1 MHRLSI
7 RNMVVVA
14 AFMLV
19 FIFPFASCLAK
30 DEPGK
35 IAAKVDN
42 RTIDMKT
49 FEQEVAKYMMQY
61 RGAQGN
67 LPPAF
72 VQQIRTQAINTLI
85 NREVLLQESEKR
97 GIKAN
102 KEEVQK
108 GIKSVQSRFPSQ
120 EKFQEALENLKITQS
135 DFEEQFM
142 QQSKIQT
149 LLDQEIISKI
159 MIKEDEAKAYFDAN
173 SAQFDQKEK
182 VRARHILIKVEQS
195 ADEKTKADARKKLV
209 EIQKKIMSGE
219 DFAEM
224 AKQHSQGPS
233 NVKGGDLG
241 YFGQGQMVKPFEEVA
256 FKLATGEVSDI
267 VETRFGYHLIKV
279 EDRKAPK
286 KAVYAEQKQQI
297 MAKMKNERIQKEV
310 NTYIKKLRE
319 EAKIENLIQ

>member
-1 MHRLSI
+1 MG
-7 RNMVVVA
+7 A
-14 AFMLV
+14 AFILAFV
-19 FIFPFASCLAK
+19 LPLTSALAK

-35 IAAKVDN
+35 IAAKVGN
-42 RTIDMKT
+42 RTIDMQT

-61 RGAQGN
+61 KGAQGN

-72 VQQIRTQAINTLI
+72 MQQIRTQAINTLI

-108 GIKSVQSRFPSQ
+108 GIESVQSRFPSQ
-120 EKFQEALENLKITQS
+120 EKFQEALKELNLTQK
-135 DFEEQFM
+135 DFEQQYM

-149 LLDQEIISKI
+149 LIDQEIISKI
-159 MIKEDEAKAYFDAN
+159 KIKEDEAKAYFDAN

-182 VRARHILIKVEQS
+182 VRARHILMKVEKT
-195 ADEKTKADARKKLV
+195 ADEKTKADARKKLA

-241 YFGQGQMVKPFEEVA
+241 YFGKGQMVKPFEEAA
-256 FKLATGEVSDI
+256 FMLASGEVSDI

-279 EDRKAPK
+279 EDRKAPQ
-286 KAVYAEQKQQI
+286 KAVYADQS
-297 MAKMKNERIQKEV
+297 KNNGQVEK
-310 NTYIKKLRE
+310 
-319 EAKIENLIQ
+319 

>member
-1 MHRLSI
+1 
-7 RNMVVVA
+7 MVMGA
-14 AFMLV
+14 AFILAFV
-19 FIFPFASCLAK
+19 LPLTSALAK

-35 IAAKVDN
+35 IAAKVGN
-42 RTIDMKT
+42 RTIDMQT

-61 RGAQGN
+61 KGAQGN

-72 VQQIRTQAINTLI
+72 MQQIRTQAINTLI

-108 GIKSVQSRFPSQ
+108 GIESVQSRFPSQ
-120 EKFQEALENLKITQS
+120 EKFQEALKELNLTQK
-135 DFEEQFM
+135 DFEQQYM

-149 LLDQEIISKI
+149 LIDQEIISKI
-159 MIKEDEAKAYFDAN
+159 KIKEDEAKAYFDAN

-182 VRARHILIKVEQS
+182 VRARHILMKVEKT
-195 ADEKTKADARKKLV
+195 ADEKTKADARKKLA

-241 YFGQGQMVKPFEEVA
+241 YFGKGQMVKPFEEAA
-256 FKLATGEVSDI
+256 FMLASGEVSDI

-279 EDRKAPK
+279 EDRKAPQ
-286 KAVYAEQKQQI
+286 KAVYADQKQKI
-297 MAKMKNERIQKEV
+297 MGKLKNERIQKEV
-310 NTYIKKLRE
+310 NTFITKLRK

>member
-1 MHRLSI
+1 MG
-7 RNMVVVA
+7 A
-14 AFMLV
+14 AFILV
-19 FIFPFASCLAK
+19 FIFPLAPVLAK

-42 RTIDMKT
+42 RTIDMQT

-61 RGAQGN
+61 QGAQGK

-72 VQQIRTQAINTLI
+72 MQQIRTQAINTLI

-108 GIKSVQSRFPSQ
+108 GIKSVQSRFPSM
-120 EKFQEALENLKITQS
+120 EKFQETLANLKLTQS
-135 DFEEQFM
+135 DFERQYM
-142 QQSKIQT
+142 QQSKIQA

-159 MIKEDEAKAYFDAN
+159 KIKEDEAKAYFDAN

-182 VRARHILIKVEQS
+182 VRARHILIQVEQT
-195 ADEKTKADARKKLV
+195 ADEKTKAEARKKLV

-241 YFGQGQMVKPFEEVA
+241 YLGKGQMVKPFEEAA
-256 FKLATGEVSDI
+256 FKLTAGEVSDI

-279 EDRKAPK
+279 EEHNAPK
-286 KAVYAEQKQQI
+286 KAVYADNKQQI
-297 MAKMKNERIQKEV
+297 MEKLRNDRIQKEV
-310 NTYIKKLRE
+310 NTFIQKLRQ

>member
-1 MHRLSI
+1 MQGLSI
-7 RNMVVVA
+7 RNGVIGA
-14 AFMLV
+14 AFIFA
-19 FIFPFASCLAK
+19 FILPLSSGLAK

-42 RTIDMKT
+42 RTIDMQT

-61 RGAQGN
+61 QGAKGN

-72 VQQIRTQAINTLI
+72 MQQIRTQAINTLI

-120 EKFQEALENLKITQS
+120 EKFQEALKNLKLTES
-135 DFEEQFM
+135 DFERQYM

-159 MIKEDEAKAYFDAN
+159 KIKEDEAKTFFDAN
-173 SAQFDQKEK
+173 PEQFDQKEK
-182 VRARHILIKVEQS
+182 VRARHILIKVEKT
-195 ADEKTKADARKKLV
+195 ADEKTKAEARKKLV
-209 EIQKKIMSGE
+209 KIQKKIMSGE

-233 NVKGGDLG
+233 NIKGGDLG
-241 YFGQGQMVKPFEEVA
+241 YFGKGQMVKPFEEVA
-256 FKLATGEVSDI
+256 FKLTAGEVSDI

-279 EDRKAPK
+279 VDRKAPK
-286 KAVYAEQKQQI
+286 KAVYADQKEQI
-297 MAKMKNERIQKEV
+297 IAKLKNQRIQNEV
-310 NTYIKKLRE
+310 NAFIEKLRQ

>member
-1 MHRLSI
+1 MHRLNI
-7 RNMVVVA
+7 RKMVMGA
-14 AFMLV
+14 AFILV
-19 FIFPFASCLAK
+19 FIFPLAPVSAK

-42 RTIDMKT
+42 RTIDMQM

-61 RGAQGN
+61 QGAQGK

-72 VQQIRTQAINTLI
+72 MQQIRTQAINTLI

-108 GIKSVQSRFPSQ
+108 GIKSVQSRFPSM
-120 EKFQEALENLKITQS
+120 EKFQEALANLKLTQS
-135 DFEEQFM
+135 DFERQYM
-142 QQSKIQT
+142 QQSKIQA

-159 MIKEDEAKAYFDAN
+159 KIKEDEAKAYFDAN
-173 SAQFDQKEK
+173 PAQFDQKEK
-182 VRARHILIKVEQS
+182 VRARHILIKVEQT
-195 ADEKTKADARKKLV
+195 ADEKTKAEARKKLV

-241 YFGQGQMVKPFEEVA
+241 YFGKGQMVKPFEEAA
-256 FKLATGEVSDI
+256 FKLTAGEVSDI

-279 EDRKAPK
+279 EDRKASK
-286 KAVYAEQKQQI
+286 KAVYADNKQQI
-297 MAKMKNERIQKEV
+297 MGKLKNDRIQKEV
-310 NTYIKKLRE
+310 NTFVQKLRQQ
-319 EAKIENLIQ
+319 AKIENLIQ

>member
-1 MHRLSI
+1 MHRMSI
-7 RNMVVVA
+7 RNMVMGA
-14 AFMLV
+14 V
-19 FIFPFASCLAK
+19 FILAVVLPFTSALAK

-35 IAAKVDN
+35 IAAKVGN
-42 RTIDMKT
+42 RTIDMQT

-61 RGAQGN
+61 KGAQGN

-72 VQQIRTQAINTLI
+72 MQQIRTQAINTLI

-97 GIKAN
+97 GIKAD

-120 EKFQEALENLKITQS
+120 EKFQEALKNLKLTQS
-135 DFEEQFM
+135 EFERQYM

-173 SAQFDQKEK
+173 SAQFDEKEK
-182 VRARHILIKVEQS
+182 VRARHILMKVEKS
-195 ADEKTKADARKKLV
+195 ADEKTKAQARKKLA

-241 YFGQGQMVKPFEEVA
+241 YFGKGQMVKPFEEVA
-256 FKLATGEVSDI
+256 FKLAAGEISDI

-279 EDRKAPK
+279 VDRKAPK
-286 KAVYAEQKQQI
+286 KAVYADQKQKI
-297 MAKMKNERIQKEV
+297 MGQLKNQRIQKEV
-310 NTYIKKLRE
+310 NTFITKLRK

>member
-1 MHRLSI
+1 
-7 RNMVVVA
+7 MVMGAVLLL
-14 AFMLV
+14 AFVL
-19 FIFPFASCLAK
+19 PLPSALAKDEPGK

-35 IAAKVDN
+35 IAAKVGN
-42 RTIDMKT
+42 RTIDMQT
-49 FEQEVAKYMMQY
+49 FEQEVAKHMMQY
-61 RGAQGN
+61 KGAQDN

-72 VQQIRTQAINTLI
+72 MQQIRTHAINTLI

-97 GIKAN
+97 GIRAD

-108 GIKSVQSRFPSQ
+108 GIKSVQGRFPSQ
-120 EKFQEALENLKITQS
+120 EKFLEALENLKITQS
-135 DFEEQFM
+135 EFERQYM
-142 QQSKIQT
+142 QQVKIQT

-159 MIKEDEAKAYFDAN
+159 EIKDDEAKAYFDAN

-182 VRARHILIKVEQS
+182 VRARHILIKVEKS
-195 ADEKTKADARKKLV
+195 ADEKTKAQARKKLV
-209 EIQKKIMSGE
+209 DIQKKIMSGE

-241 YFGQGQMVKPFEEVA
+241 YFGQGQMVKPFEEAA
-256 FKLATGEVSDI
+256 FQLAAGEVSDI

-279 EDRKAPK
+279 LDRKAPA
-286 KAVYAEQKQQI
+286 KAVYADQKQKI
-297 MAKMKNERIQKEV
+297 MGKLKNERIQKEV
-310 NTYIKKLRE
+310 NTFISNLRK

>member
-1 MHRLSI
+1 
-7 RNMVVVA
+7 MVMGAV
-14 AFMLV
+14 FILV
-19 FIFPFASCLAK
+19 FVLPLTSALAK

-35 IAAKVDN
+35 IAAKVGN
-42 RTIDMKT
+42 RTIDMQT

-61 RGAQGN
+61 KGAQGN

-72 VQQIRTQAINTLI
+72 MQQIRTQAINTLI

-120 EKFQEALENLKITQS
+120 EKFQQALKELNLTQK
-135 DFEEQFM
+135 DFEQQYM

-149 LLDQEIISKI
+149 LIDQEIISKI
-159 MIKEDEAKAYFDAN
+159 KIKEDEAKAYFDAN

-182 VRARHILIKVEQS
+182 VRARHILMKVDKT
-195 ADEKTKADARKKLV
+195 ADEKTKAEARKKLT
-209 EIQKKIMSGE
+209 EIQKKIISGE

-241 YFGQGQMVKPFEEVA
+241 YFAKGQMVKPFEEVA
-256 FKLATGEVSDI
+256 FKLAAGEVSDV

-279 EDRKAPK
+279 VDRKSPK
-286 KAVYAEQKQQI
+286 KAVYADQKQKI
-297 MAKMKNERIQKEV
+297 MGKLKNERIQKEV
-310 NTYIKKLRE
+310 NTFITKLRK

>member
-1 MHRLSI
+1 
-7 RNMVVVA
+7 MVIGA
-14 AFMLV
+14 V
-19 FIFPFASCLAK
+19 FILAFVLPFTSALAK

-42 RTIDMKT
+42 RTIDMQT
-49 FEQEVAKYMMQY
+49 FDQEVAKYMMQY
-61 RGAQGN
+61 KGAQGN

-72 VQQIRTQAINTLI
+72 MQQIRTQAINTLI

-97 GIKAN
+97 GIQAN

-108 GIKSVQSRFPSQ
+108 GIKSVQDRFPSQ
-120 EKFQEALENLKITQS
+120 EKFQEALKNLNLTQK
-135 DFEEQFM
+135 DFEQQYM
-142 QQSKIQT
+142 QQSKIQA

-159 MIKEDEAKAYFDAN
+159 KIKEDEAKAYFDAN
-173 SAQFDQKEK
+173 SAQFDQKET
-182 VRARHILIKVEQS
+182 VRARHILMKVEKT
-195 ADEKTKADARKKLV
+195 ADEKTKAEARKKLAEV
-209 EIQKKIMSGE
+209 QKKIMAGE

-241 YFGQGQMVKPFEEVA
+241 YFGKGQMVKPFEEVA
-256 FKLATGEVSDI
+256 FKLAAGEVSDI

-279 EDRKAPK
+279 VDRKASK
-286 KAVYAEQKQQI
+286 KAVYTDQKQKI

-310 NTYIKKLRE
+310 NTFITKLRK

>member
-1 MHRLSI
+1 
-7 RNMVVVA
+7 MVMGVA
-14 AFMLV
+14 VIL
-19 FIFPFASCLAK
+19 ASALPLTSALAK

-42 RTIDMKT
+42 RTIDMQT

-61 RGAQGN
+61 QGARKN

-72 VQQIRTQAINTLI
+72 MQQIRTQAINTLI

-97 GIKAN
+97 GIKAD
-102 KEEVQK
+102 KEAVQK
-108 GIKSVQSRFPSQ
+108 GLKSVQNRFPSK
-120 EKFQEALENLKITQS
+120 EKFQEALKNLKLTQK
-135 DFEEQFM
+135 DFERQYM

-159 MIKEDEAKAYFDAN
+159 NIKEDDAKAYFDAN
-173 SAQFDQKEK
+173 SQQFDEKEQ
-182 VRARHILIKVEQS
+182 VHARHILIKVEKN
-195 ADEKTKADARKKLV
+195 ADEKTKAEARKKLV
-209 EIQKKIMSGE
+209 GIQKKIMSGE

-241 YFGQGQMVKPFEEVA
+241 YFGKGQMVKPFEEVA
-256 FKLATGEVSDI
+256 FKLAAGEVSDI

-279 EDRKAPK
+279 EDRKAQK
-286 KAVYAEQKQQI
+286 KAVYADQKEKI
-297 MAKMKNERIQKEV
+297 MGKLKNERIQKEV
-310 NTYIKKLRE
+310 NTFITKLRK
-319 EAKIENLIQ
+319 EAKIENLIQQK

>member
-1 MHRLSI
+1 
-7 RNMVVVA
+7 MVMGA
-14 AFMLV
+14 V
-19 FIFPFASCLAK
+19 FILAVVLPFTSALAK

-35 IAAKVDN
+35 IAAKVGN
-42 RTIDMKT
+42 RTIDMQT

-61 RGAQGN
+61 KGAQGN

-72 VQQIRTQAINTLI
+72 MQQIRTQAINTLI

-97 GIKAN
+97 GIKAD

-120 EKFQEALENLKITQS
+120 EKFQEALKNLKLTQS
-135 DFEEQFM
+135 EFERQYM

-173 SAQFDQKEK
+173 SAQFDEKEK
-182 VRARHILIKVEQS
+182 VRARHILMKVEKS
-195 ADEKTKADARKKLV
+195 ADEKTKAQARKKLA

-241 YFGQGQMVKPFEEVA
+241 YFGKGQMVKPFEEVA
-256 FKLATGEVSDI
+256 FKLAAGEISDI

-279 EDRKAPK
+279 VDRKAPK
-286 KAVYAEQKQQI
+286 KAVYADQKQKI
-297 MAKMKNERIQKEV
+297 MGQLKNQRIQKEV
-310 NTYIKKLRE
+310 NTFITKLRK

>member
-1 MHRLSI
+1 MHRVSI
-7 RNMVVVA
+7 RIMVMCVA
-14 AFMLV
+14 LLLCV
-19 FIFPFASCLAK
+19 IFPITSVLAK

-72 VQQIRTQAINTLI
+72 MQQIRTQAINTLI

-97 GIKAN
+97 GIKAD
-102 KEEVQK
+102 KEEVQE
-108 GIKSVQSRFPSQ
+108 GIKSIQNRFPSQ
-120 EKFQEALENLKITQS
+120 EKFQEALKNLNLTQS
-135 DFEEQFM
+135 DFEQQYM

-159 MIKEDEAKAYFDAN
+159 KIKEDEAKAYFDAN
-173 SAQFDQKEK
+173 STQFDQKEQ
-182 VRARHILIKVEQS
+182 VRARHILIKVEQT
-195 ADEKTKADARKKLV
+195 ADENTKADAHKKLV
-209 EIQKKIMSGE
+209 EIQKKIISGE

-241 YFGQGQMVKPFEEVA
+241 YFGKGQMVKPFEEAA
-256 FKLATGEVSDI
+256 FKLAAGEVSDI

-286 KAVYAEQKQQI
+286 KAEYAEKKEQI
-297 MAKMKNERIQKEV
+297 MAKLKNERVQKEV
-310 NTYIKKLRE
+310 NTFINKLRQ